1 MEKEIP
7 ALKPS
12 EFDEYIFDN
21 WKPEVSGFYDS
32 FHIERIENYRQHL
45 KLPLQPHRRSV
56 YFFLYV
62 LEGRAKRSKGLTVFD
77 ITPNSFFCLPA
88 DQITSLTYVSEDI
101 KGYYCHF
108 LPEIFNHSLL
118 KTSLVKDFDFFKI
131 TGNPLVAVKNSNRFV
146 SLLHVLEEE
155 YRLNDKSR
163 FDLIPIYLTSL
174 FKELELQNINL
185 SSNKNIAAQVLT
197 ERYKE
202 KLVENIK
209 SLKSVSDYAELLSVS
224 PNHLHKCV
232 KKVTGKTAQMLLND
246 MRILEAKVLLKQ
258 SHLSIAEIAFRVGK
272 SDPSDFS
279 RFFKSHTEITPKQ
292 YRISNT

>member
-12 EFDEYIFDN
+12 EFDAYIFDN

-32 FHIERIENYRQHL
+32 FHIERIENYSQHL

-62 LEGRAKRSKGLTVFD
+62 LEGSAKRSKGLTDFE
-77 ITPNSFFCLPA
+77 INANSFFCLPA
-88 DQITSLTYVSEDI
+88 DQITSLSYVSNDI

-108 LPEIFNHSLL
+108 LPEIFNQALL
-118 KTSLVKDFDFFKI
+118 QTSLIKDFIFFKI
-131 TGNPLVAVKNSNRFV
+131 TGYPIIEVKNSQRFIT
-146 SLLHVLEEE
+146 LLNLLEEE
-155 YRLNDKSR
+155 YHLNDKSR
-163 FDLIPIYLTSL
+163 FDLIPIYLTSI
-174 FKELELQNINL
+174 FKELELQSFQDVPKRN
-185 SSNKNIAAQVLT
+185 SAAQYLT
-197 ERYKE
+197 ERYKDR
-202 KLVENIK
+202 LTENIQ

-232 KKVTGKTAQMLLND
+232 KKTTGKTAQMLLNE
-246 MRILEAKVLLKQ
+246 MRILESKVLLKQ
-258 SHLSIAEIAFRVGK
+258 SHLSVAEIAFRVGK

-279 RFFKSHTEITPKQ
+279 RFFKIHTGITPKQ
-292 YRISNT
+292 YRISQM